1 MTQRT
6 ALLLGATGLTGSLLL
21 NLLLQSEQYK
31 KVIIYVRKPTNQI
44 HPKLVEQII
53 HYDTI
58 DTAVEADD
66 VFCCLGTTIKIAKT
80 KAAFE
85 KVDLHYPL
93 KIAELQYKAGTK
105 QFLVISA
112 MGASTSS
119 SIFYSRTKGL
129 MEAGLKAIG
138 FESLYIF
145 RPSFIMGNRKEE
157 RMGEK
162 IGIFVSKLIAPLMI
176 GRLKNYKPV
185 EAFEIAYCML
195 YYAIQNQSG
204 KQVILN
210 GKILAIA
217 KSIHKK

>member
-1 MTQRT
+1 MQRT

-21 NLLLQSEQYK
+21 NLLLQSEDYK
-31 KVIIYVRKPTNQI
+31 KVIIYVRKSTNQI

-58 DTAVEADD
+58 ETSVEADD

-80 KAAFE
+80 KEAFE

-93 KIAELQYKAGTK
+93 KIAALQHKAGST
-105 QFLVISA
+105 QFLVVSA
-112 MGASTSS
+112 MGASASS
-119 SIFYSRTKGL
+119 SIFYSKTKGL
-129 MEAGLKAIG
+129 MEAGLEAIG

-162 IGIFVSKLIAPLMI
+162 IGIAISKLIAPLMI
-176 GRLKNYKPV
+176 GPLKNYQPV
-185 EAFEIAYCML
+185 EASAIAASMIAHAL
-195 YYAIQNQSG
+195 SNQKGNQLILSG
-204 KQVILN
+204 KI
-210 GKILAIA
+210 
-217 KSIHKK
+217 

>member
-6 ALLLGATGLTGSLLL
+6 ALLLGATGLTGDLLL
-21 NLLLQSEQYK
+21 QLLLQSVQYK

-53 HYDTI
+53 HYETI

-80 KAAFE
+80 KEAFE

-93 KIAELQYKAGTK
+93 KIAALQQKAGST
-105 QFLVISA
+105 QFLVVSA
-112 MGASTSS
+112 MGASATS

-129 MEAGLKAIG
+129 MEKGLTELG

-145 RPSFIMGNRKEE
+145 RPSFILGDRKEE

-162 IGIFVSKLIAPLMI
+162 IGIAISKLIAPLMI
-176 GRLKNYKPV
+176 GPLKNYQPV
-185 EAFEIAYCML
+185 EASAIAASMIKHAL
-195 YYAIQNQSG
+195 SNQKG
-204 KQVILN
+204 NQVILS
-210 GKILAIA
+210 GKI
-217 KSIHKK
+217 

>member
-1 MTQRT
+1 MQRT

-21 NLLLQSEQYK
+21 NLLLQSEDYK
-31 KVIIYVRKPTNQI
+31 KVIIYVRKSTNQI

-58 DTAVEADD
+58 ETAVEADD

-80 KAAFE
+80 KEAFE

-93 KIAELQYKAGTK
+93 KIAALQHKAGST
-105 QFLVISA
+105 QFLVVSA
-112 MGASTSS
+112 MGASASS
-119 SIFYSRTKGL
+119 SIFYSKTKGL
-129 MEAGLKAIG
+129 MEAGLEAIG

-162 IGIFVSKLIAPLMI
+162 IGIAISKLIAPLML
-176 GRLKNYKPV
+176 GPLKNYQPV
-185 EAFEIAYCML
+185 EASAIAASMIAHAL
-195 YYAIQNQSG
+195 SNQKGNQLILSG
-204 KQVILN
+204 KI
-210 GKILAIA
+210 
-217 KSIHKK
+217 